1 MVDLFAGLRQAIWA
15 ELETGDS
22 IDSFRRNLQ
31 RAQLQ
36 KLIGLVLRPAW
47 GTPEDARTLAR
58 ADLQTIAAQIET
70 RLAWQRS
77 GRV

>member
-36 KLIGLVLRPAW
+36 KLIGLVLRARL
-47 GTPEDARTLAR
+47 GTPEDAPHLGPGGF
-58 ADLQTIAAQIET
+58 ADH
-70 RLAWQRS
+70 RRPS
-77 GRV
+77 